1 MKKESAQQQKAF
13 SERIIMKFIKIH
25 PSDNVAVALEPLKS
39 GENAL
44 VTLKED
50 VGRGHKFALKE
61 IKAGENILKYG
72 MPIGCAKQDIQ
83 PGEKVH
89 THNMKTRLSGIL
101 EYQYEKEELKAH
113 PAPEKEL
120 FFQGFRRKD
129 GKVGIRNHLWIVP
142 TVGCVNRLAQNLA
155 DEVNRT
161 LLPQGT
167 LDRAMALTHPYGC
180 SQLGK
185 DHELTRLILA
195 DFVHHPNA
203 GAVLVVGL
211 GCENNTAEQ
220 FKEELGDY
228 DKERIRFLIAQ
239 DGVDEFTEGMKIL
252 KELADVAKDDKRE
265 PIPVSELVIGLKC
278 GGSDGLSGITAN
290 ALVGTFSDRLSAC
303 GGTTILSEVPEMFG
317 AETILM
323 NRCSS
328 HSIFEK
334 CVNMINGFKEYFM
347 RYKQTIYENPSPGN
361 KEGGIST
368 LEDKSMGC
376 TQKAGTA
383 QVVDVLE
390 MGGRVEKQGLNLLSG
405 PGNDMVATTLLT
417 AAGAHIVLFTTGRGT
432 PFGGVVPTLK
442 IASNNDLAARKGH
455 WIDFNAGR
463 LIEDGADQKA
473 LEEEFFNLV
482 LETANGSPARN
493 EVYHYE
499 EIAIFKDGVTL

>member
-1 MKKESAQQQKAF
+1 
-13 SERIIMKFIKIH
+13 
-25 PSDNVAVALEPLKS
+25 
-39 GENAL
+39 
-44 VTLKED
+44 
-50 VGRGHKFALKE
+50 
-61 IKAGENILKYG
+61 
-72 MPIGCAKQDIQ
+72 
-83 PGEKVH
+83 
-89 THNMKTRLSGIL
+89 
-101 EYQYEKEELKAH
+101 
-113 PAPEKEL
+113 
-120 FFQGFRRKD
+120 
-129 GKVGIRNHLWIVP
+129 
-142 TVGCVNRLAQNLA
+142 
-155 DEVNRT
+155 
-161 LLPQGT
+161 
-167 LDRAMALTHPYGC
+167 MALTHPYGC

-185 DHELTRLILA
+185 DHELTRLLLA

-252 KELADVAKDDKRE
+252 KELAEIAKDDKRE
-265 PIPVSELVIGLKC
+265 PIPVNELVIGLKC

-323 NRCSS
+323 NRCASR
-328 HSIFEK
+328 SIFDK
-334 CVNMINGFKEYFM
+334 CVDMINGFKEYFM

-361 KEGGIST
+361 KDGGIST

-442 IASNNDLAARKGH
+442 IASNSDLATRKGH

-463 LIEDGADQKA
+463 LIEDGADQNA

-482 LETANGSPARN
+482 LETANGTPARN

>member
-1 MKKESAQQQKAF
+1 MKY
-13 SERIIMKFIKIH
+13 IKIH
-25 PSDNVAVALEPLKS
+25 PSDNVAVALEPLNA
-39 GENAL
+39 GENAI
-44 VTLKED
+44 VVLKESI
-50 VGRGHKFALKE
+50 GRGHKFALKE

-72 MPIGCAKQDIQ
+72 MPIGSAKQDISA
-83 PGEKVH
+83 GEKVH
-89 THNMKTRLSGIL
+89 THNMQTKLSGIL
-101 EYQYEKEELKAH
+101 DYEYNKEELNPLPS
-113 PAPEKEL
+113 PAEQK

-142 TVGCVNRLAQNLA
+142 TVGCVNSLAMNLA
-155 DEVNRT
+155 AEANRT

-195 DFVHHPNA
+195 DFVRHPNA

-211 GCENNTAEQ
+211 GCENNTVDR
-220 FKEELGDY
+220 FKEELGEFDT
-228 DKERIRFLIAQ
+228 ERVRFLIAQ
-239 DGVDEFTEGMKIL
+239 DGVDEFAEGMKLL
-252 KELADVAKDDKRE
+252 KDLAAVAKDDKRE
-265 PIPVSELVIGLKC
+265 PIPLNELVVGLKC

-323 NRCSS
+323 NRCVSR
-328 HSIFEK
+328 SIFDK
-334 CVNMINGFKEYFM
+334 CVNMINGFKEYFI

-361 KEGGIST
+361 KDGGISS

-383 QVVDVLE
+383 EVVDVLE
-390 MGGRVEKQGLNLLSG
+390 MGERVEKQGLNLLSG

-442 IASNNDLAARKGH
+442 IASNTDLASKKGH

-463 LIEDGADQKA
+463 LIEDGADKNA
-473 LEEEFFNLV
+473 LEEEFFELV
-482 LETANGSPARN
+482 LDTANGSSAKN
-493 EVYHYE
+493 EISHYE

>member
-1 MKKESAQQQKAF
+1 
-13 SERIIMKFIKIH
+13 MKFIKIH
-25 PSDNVAVALEPLKS
+25 PSDNVAVALEHLEA
-39 GENAL
+39 GENAI
-44 VTLKED
+44 VPLKEA
-50 VGRGHKFALKE
+50 VGRGHKFALRE

-72 MPIGCAKQDIQ
+72 MPIGSAKQDIR

-101 EYQYEKEELKAH
+101 DYQYEKEDLKSR
-113 PAPEKEL
+113 PAPEEKL
-120 FFQGFRRKD
+120 FFQGFRRND

-185 DHELTRLILA
+185 DHELTRLLLA

-252 KELADVAKDDKRE
+252 KELAETAKDDKRE
-265 PIPVSELVIGLKC
+265 PIPVNELVIGLKC

-323 NRCSS
+323 NRCATR
-328 HSIFEK
+328 SIFDK
-334 CVNMINGFKEYFM
+334 CVDMINGFKEYFI

-361 KEGGIST
+361 KDGGIST

-442 IASNNDLAARKGH
+442 IASNSDLATRKGH
-455 WIDFNAGR
+455 WIDFDAGR
-463 LIEDGADQKA
+463 LIEDGADQNA

-482 LETANGSPARN
+482 LETANGTPVRN